1 MNIVR
6 QLDLLDGDGLPEGL
20 NYRPDL
26 LTPAQE
32 IALIARIADLPFAPF
47 QFHGFEGKRR
57 TISFGWQYRFDG
69 SGLAQA
75 EPIPDW
81 LLDVRDDAARFAGV
95 DAAALAHALIIEYE
109 AGAGIGWHRD
119 RPDFGEVIGI
129 SLASEAPLRFRLKQH
144 LGGGGEKSGGGRTSG
159 WRRLTLAAA
168 PRSAY
173 HLAGPARDQ
182 WEHSILAVPSLRY
195 SITFRT
201 LRRRGKTS

>member
-1 MNIVR
+1 MGSTPR
-6 QLDLLDGDGLPEGL
+6 QTDFLAEAPALPEGL
-20 NYRPDL
+20 TCRPEL
-26 LTPAQE
+26 LTPAE
-32 IALIARIADLPFAPF
+32 EAALIAEIAPLPFAPF

-57 TISFGWQYRFDG
+57 TVSFGWQYRFDG
-69 SGLAQA
+69 SGLALA
-75 EPIPDW
+75 APMPDW
-81 LLDVRDDAARFAGV
+81 LLAVREKAAAFAGLEP
-95 DAAALAHALIIEYE
+95 DALVHALIIEYE

-129 SLASEAPLRFRLKQH
+129 SLRSEAPLRFRLRE
-144 LGGGGEKSGGGRTSG
+144 GAR

-173 HLAGPARDQ
+173 HLAGPARTD

-201 LRRRGKTS
+201 LRKPPPSPCDSSSNPTRSA